1 MVSFDVV
8 SLFTS
13 IPLDLAKQCTEDL
26 LQSCDTDV
34 PAIALLEF
42 LDLCMETNLSF
53 DQQYYQ
59 QMKGAPMGSPISGFL
74 AEITMQKLEATAL
87 PLVNPKLWL
96 RYVDDTFVIV
106 KKDQLETLHNTINST
121 MPGIKFTLEKE
132 VDKELPFLDVLVQR
146 KTDGTLRTSVYRK
159 QTYAEVILHYES
171 NHPISHKRGPASCR
185 PFIQSSCLASP
196 QMDRPLSEGVPQPP
210 PPPPPP
216 PPPTIRCPFTRP
228 WRGSRRGRGYTR
240 SASYSMRSLE
250 DSPASDFG
258 PPPPPP
264 LPLDHPPWQKLA
276 PPSAETWGRARSLQ
290 VDASVS
296 TSTSVPASPLEG
308 RHASH
313 LCPRPLW
320 RLGSSESR
328 SDTTQSARPST
339 GSRQRAITQPL
350 HNEPFTNGH
359 ASAVRRQDLQWKRK
373 SFKRSNGYDAAD
385 LERAASFDSYAEEI
399 EPLVQASSMSNPQDV
414 GSDYSMR
421 PDSSRG
427 PTATATTS
435 DLGGIGQ
442 REQVKPQPSDDTD
455 VVIECQPDEVDDIC
469 EAGGSGGGGGAARD
483 TAHEDETSAVQAES
497 ADAGSPGSHRVIRVV
512 AESGSRTPSRTSHP
526 PSRQVL
532 SELAALGFNNRNE
545 YWEHSAFGRARICAI
560 CLASI
565 ASLCLLYSFSSST
578 WAYSGPSWQG
588 GAVCILLAAIGLGLL
603 GIGLSIVGY
612 TGSDLLKRLYYFHSG
627 GEIFFLAGFTTF
639 LSLGIY
645 RSYAQSN
652 LVNAATGD
660 VELTFGAADTVGWV
674 AGVLYF
680 ITAFCL
686 LMDEFIHEM
695 AKMSTRWPCL
705 GVLLRFG
712 ALQIARFSR
721 WRHACSLRWRRC
733 CKRGRRQKRL
743 SRVPMTSTSASATH
757 SSSFGL
763 QEAAYRPTTGQLISK
778 KRGRRS

>member
-1 MVSFDVV
+1 MRS
-8 SLFTS
+8 
-13 IPLDLAKQCTEDL
+13 DL
-26 LQSCDTDV
+26 
-34 PAIALLEF
+34 
-42 LDLCMETNLSF
+42 
-53 DQQYYQ
+53 
-59 QMKGAPMGSPISGFL
+59 
-74 AEITMQKLEATAL
+74 
-87 PLVNPKLWL
+87 
-96 RYVDDTFVIV
+96 
-106 KKDQLETLHNTINST
+106 
-121 MPGIKFTLEKE
+121 
-132 VDKELPFLDVLVQR
+132 
-146 KTDGTLRTSVYRK
+146 
-159 QTYAEVILHYES
+159 
-171 NHPISHKRGPASCR
+171 SHSGPASCR
-185 PFIQSSCLASP
+185 PFIQSSWLASP

-210 PPPPPP
+210 PPPPP
-216 PPPTIRCPFTRP
+216 TVRCPFTRP

-258 PPPPPP
+258 PPPPP

-276 PPSAETWGRARSLQ
+276 PPSAEAWGRARSLQ

-328 SDTTQSARPST
+328 SDTTQSARPSS
-339 GSRQRAITQPL
+339 GSRQRIITQPL
-350 HNEPFTNGH
+350 HNEPFPNGH
-359 ASAVRRQDLQWKRK
+359 TSAVRRQDLQWKRK

-385 LERAASFDSYAEEI
+385 LERAASFDSYGEEI

-414 GSDYSMR
+414 VSDYSAR
-421 PDSSRG
+421 PDSTRG
-427 PTATATTS
+427 PTATCTTS
-435 DLGGIGQ
+435 DLVIGQ
-442 REQVKPQPSDDTD
+442 REQLKPQPSDDTD
-455 VVIECQPDEVDDIC
+455 VVIECPPDEVDDIC
-469 EAGGSGGGGGAARD
+469 EAGGSGGDGGGAGD
-483 TAHEDETSAVQAES
+483 TVHEDATSEVQAGS

-560 CLASI
+560 CLAGI

-578 WAYSGPSWQG
+578 WAYSGLMGNVTRRGLWMKCYQPNRTCHAILPFISAKDGWQG

-603 GIGLSIVGY
+603 GIGLSVVGY
-612 TGSDLLKRLYYFHSG
+612 SGSDLLKRLYYFHSG

-763 QEAAYRPTTGQLISK
+763 LETAYRPTTGQLISK

>member
-1 MVSFDVV
+1 MRS
-8 SLFTS
+8 
-13 IPLDLAKQCTEDL
+13 DLPH
-26 LQSCDTDV
+26 S
-34 PAIALLEF
+34 
-42 LDLCMETNLSF
+42 
-53 DQQYYQ
+53 
-59 QMKGAPMGSPISGFL
+59 
-74 AEITMQKLEATAL
+74 
-87 PLVNPKLWL
+87 
-96 RYVDDTFVIV
+96 
-106 KKDQLETLHNTINST
+106 
-121 MPGIKFTLEKE
+121 
-132 VDKELPFLDVLVQR
+132 
-146 KTDGTLRTSVYRK
+146 
-159 QTYAEVILHYES
+159 
-171 NHPISHKRGPASCR
+171 GPASCR
-185 PFIQSSCLASP
+185 PFIQSSWLASP

-210 PPPPPP
+210 PPPPP
-216 PPPTIRCPFTRP
+216 TVRCPFTRP

-258 PPPPPP
+258 PPPPP

-276 PPSAETWGRARSLQ
+276 PPSAEAWGRARSLQ

-313 LCPRPLW
+313 LLGNVTRRGLW
-320 RLGSSESR
+320 MKCYQPNRTCHAILPFI
-328 SDTTQSARPST
+328 SAKD
-339 GSRQRAITQPL
+339 G
-350 HNEPFTNGH
+350 
-359 ASAVRRQDLQWKRK
+359 
-373 SFKRSNGYDAAD
+373 
-385 LERAASFDSYAEEI
+385 
-399 EPLVQASSMSNPQDV
+399 
-414 GSDYSMR
+414 
-421 PDSSRG
+421 
-427 PTATATTS
+427 
-435 DLGGIGQ
+435 
-442 REQVKPQPSDDTD
+442 
-455 VVIECQPDEVDDIC
+455 
-469 EAGGSGGGGGAARD
+469 
-483 TAHEDETSAVQAES
+483 
-497 ADAGSPGSHRVIRVV
+497 
-512 AESGSRTPSRTSHP
+512 
-526 PSRQVL
+526 
-532 SELAALGFNNRNE
+532 
-545 YWEHSAFGRARICAI
+545 
-560 CLASI
+560 
-565 ASLCLLYSFSSST
+565 
-578 WAYSGPSWQG
+578 WQG

-603 GIGLSIVGY
+603 GIGLSVVGY
-612 TGSDLLKRLYYFHSG
+612 SGSDLLKRLYYFHSG

-712 ALQIARFSR
+712 ALQIARLSR

-743 SRVPMTSTSASATH
+743 SRVPMSSTSATATH

-763 QEAAYRPTTGQLISK
+763 LETAYRPTTGQLISK